1 MKSIAIFFIGLVL
14 AAFLGRSLGYGMAI
28 RDLKKNNRDALQSI
42 CPCELYNE
50 QGFSVGRIDSAFVFK
65 PVMVYALPEN

>member
-1 MKSIAIFFIGLVL
+1 MKGVIILFAALTFG
-14 AAFLGRSLGYGMAI
+14 AFLGRTLGY
-28 RDLKKNNRDALQSI
+28 DLAMREIKKNNRDALQSI

-50 QGFSVGRIDSAFVFK
+50 QGFSVGRIDSAFMFR

>member
-1 MKSIAIFFIGLVL
+1 MKSIAILLVAL
-14 AAFLGRSLGYGMAI
+14 AFGALLGRTFGYDIAM
-28 RDLKKNNRDALQSI
+28 RELKKNNRDALQSI

-50 QGFSVGRIDSAFVFK
+50 QGFSVGRIDSAFMFR